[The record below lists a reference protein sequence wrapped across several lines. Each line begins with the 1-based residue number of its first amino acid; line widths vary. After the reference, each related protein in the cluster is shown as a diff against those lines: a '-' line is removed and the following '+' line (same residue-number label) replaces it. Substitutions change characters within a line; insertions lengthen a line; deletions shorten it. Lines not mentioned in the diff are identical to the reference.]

1 MNLKSI
7 LKILSYSNFG
17 NLFSFLYL
25 IFISNYLL
33 TNDFSLITSI
43 TTLAIGIAYIFSFF
57 VPVISNIVSKNK
69 KKNIWGFYI
78 NSTKILFYLFILSF
92 LFIFLTKEI
101 FYIFFKFQ
109 DLKILFFFPIIIFS
123 NILLY
128 IQIGLLSGLSLFK
141 FQSKIISIQQFLKLT
156 LMIILLLFLYNNLF
170 PLIATTISMIVTILI
185 FHKKIH
191 QYLNKDKNLKKNK
204 NQKILNS
211 TQILKAIIITITSA
225 VLIYSDIVISRYV
238 FDYNISSE
246 FNIMSSLSKIN
257 YYFLFAL
264 IPTIIPIINLT
275 KNSKDK
281 NKYIKK
287 IFIILF
293 STLCITNL
301 IYYNFSE
308 VIFNSVF
315 NMNISNIQNMIK
327 INTSSIIY
335 TGSIILLYIS
345 YTARHNKTL
354 YFLSLLMII
363 YLYILFQQT
372 NMILFIDI
380 ILYLN
385 ILFFL
390 VLLLKYLFL
399 KSLVK
404 FNQNFIK
411 IFF

>member
-1 MNLKSI
+1 MNLKLI

-33 TNDFSLITSI
+33 SNDFSLITSI

-57 VPVISNIVSKNK
+57 VPVISNIVSKCKNN
-69 KKNIWGFYI
+69 NIWGFYI
-78 NSTKILFYLFILSF
+78 NLIKKLFYLFFISF
-92 LFIFLTKEI
+92 LLIFLTKEF

-109 DLKILFFFPIIIFS
+109 DLKILFFFLIIIFS
-123 NILLY
+123 NIFLY
-128 IQIGLLSGLSLFK
+128 VQIGLLSGISLFK
-141 FQSKIISIQQFLKLT
+141 FQSKIISIQQFLRLI
-156 LMIILLLFLYNNLF
+156 LMIILLFFLYNNLF
-170 PLIATTISMIVTILI
+170 PLIATTISMIVTTII
-185 FHKKIH
+185 FHKKIL
-191 QYLNKDKNLKKNK
+191 QYFKKNKYLQKTK
-204 NQKILNS
+204 NQKIFNS
-211 TQILKAIIITITSA
+211 IQILNAIIITIISA
-225 VLIYSDIVISRYV
+225 ILIYSDIVISRYV

-264 IPTIIPIINLT
+264 IPTIIPIMNLT
-275 KNSKDK
+275 KNFKDK

-308 VIFNSVF
+308 VIFNSIF
-315 NMNISNIQNMIK
+315 NKNISNIQNMIK

-335 TGSIILLYIS
+335 TGSIILLNIF
-345 YTARHNKTL
+345 YTTKNDKTL
-354 YFLSLLMII
+354 YFLLPLMII
-363 YLYILFQQT
+363 YLYALFQQS
-372 NMILFIDI
+372 NMFLFIDK

-390 VLLLKYLFL
+390 VLLLKYLFS

-404 FNQNFIK
+404 SN
-411 IFF
+411 